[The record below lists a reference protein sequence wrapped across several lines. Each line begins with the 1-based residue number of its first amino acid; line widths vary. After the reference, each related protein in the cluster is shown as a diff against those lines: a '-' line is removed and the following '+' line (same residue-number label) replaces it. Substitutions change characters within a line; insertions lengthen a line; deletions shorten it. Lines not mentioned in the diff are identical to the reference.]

1 MLILQLKGATDMT
14 LDITNYTTWTA
25 FNAEHL
31 RAARL
36 REVRMHR
43 QLEAHNEVHQE
54 ESDNT

>member
-1 MLILQLKGATDMT
+1 MLILRLKGATDMS
-14 LDITNYTTWTA
+14 LDIMNYTTWTA

-31 RAARL
+31 CAARL
-36 REVRMHR
+36 GEVRMNR